1 MNTTASKSIDLALAV
16 ARRVQ
21 ARHPAGSLAWNYE
34 TGLIL
39 LALWKLAERTGDGEL
54 RAFVA
59 EHARHLVDEAGSIRG
74 YRAEEYNLDQIN
86 SGKLLLE
93 LYAQTGDERYAA
105 AAAALRR
112 QLADHPRTAAG
123 GFWHKKIYPNQIW
136 LDGLY
141 MQAPFAVRWALMN
154 GDGELAE
161 DVCDQLVLAADKTR
175 DPATGLLRHAWD
187 ESRTQLWADP
197 ATGRSPHPW
206 GRAMGWYLMALADVL
221 ELLPAEHPRRTVLA
235 ELCAQVCRTVLAYRD
250 GTTLLWF
257 QILDQAGRPGNYPEA
272 SASAMFCY
280 ALAKAVRLGLLPR
293 EPAASAAG
301 SSFAAL
307 TERCLA
313 VDGAGEA
320 CLSGICKVAGLGGDP
335 YRDGSFAYYVGEPV
349 VSDDFKGT
357 GPYILAALEQ
367 AASEA

>member
-1 MNTTASKSIDLALAV
+1 MDTTASKSISLALAV

-21 ARHPAGSLAWNYE
+21 AQHQVGSLVWNYE

-39 LALWKLAERTGDGEL
+39 LALWKLAERTGDSVL
-54 RAFVA
+54 RAFVVN
-59 EHARHLVDEAGSIRG
+59 HASFLVDAAGSIRG

-93 LYAQTGDERYAA
+93 LYEYSGDGRYVA

-123 GFWHKKIYPNQIW
+123 GFWHKKIYPNQMW

-161 DVCDQLVLAADKTR
+161 DVCDQLVLVADKTR

-206 GRAMGWYLMALADVL
+206 GRAMGWYLMALADVV
-221 ELLPAEHPRRTVLA
+221 ELLPADHPRRSGLA
-235 ELCAQVCRTVLAYRD
+235 ELCAQVCRTVLEYRD
-250 GTTLLWF
+250 GATLLWF

-280 ALAKAVRLGLLPR
+280 ALAKAVRLDLLPR
-293 EPAASAAG
+293 EPVAAAARD
-301 SSFAAL
+301 SFAAL
-307 TERCLA
+307 TKRYLM

-320 CLSGICKVAGLGGDP
+320 SLAGICKVAGLGGDP
-335 YRDGSFAYYVGEPV
+335 YRDGSFAYYIGEPV

-367 AASEA
+367 ATAGA